1 MTSNVIG
8 VFHDPNSALIAAGEL
23 KGAGFES
30 LEIMSP
36 VPIHGVEE
44 VLGKKKS
51 AIKNFT
57 FIGALIGGL
66 SGFALAA
73 GTSVLY
79 PHPVGGRPII
89 TIPPFLI
96 ITYELA
102 ILFGILATV
111 LGFIVSARL
120 PAFRNR
126 VYAPEAAVDKFVV
139 TAPYDNDEHFKR
151 AEAILNDAGAEQVR
165 AVGEEE

>member
-1 MTSNVIG
+1 MTTNVVG
-8 VFHDPNSALIAAGEL
+8 LFHNPQAALAAAGEL
-23 KGAGFES
+23 NGAGFED

-36 VPIHGVEE
+36 VPIHGVEA

-51 AIKNFT
+51 AIKHFT
-57 FIGALIGGL
+57 FTGALIGAI

-73 GTSVLY
+73 GTAVLY

-89 TIPPFLI
+89 TMPPFLI

-111 LGFIVSARL
+111 LGFFVSARL

-126 VYAPEAAVDKFVV
+126 VYVPESAVDKFVV
-139 TAPYDNDEHFKR
+139 AAPCDNKEHFKR
-151 AEAILNDAGAEQVR
+151 AEAILNSAGAEQVR
-165 AVGEEE
+165 EIAID